1 MDVPVSHPIH
11 GITNEL
17 DSNSKAMAE
26 NQVHHSKEESLF
38 AIEEGLEI
46 DSEHTGASLSSS
58 SASSPLPVD
67 SLGPIFQI
75 RGCRALA
82 DSSIL
87 TFRVSRLDDPEN
99 REKWWEI
106 IRSYEDFEI
115 LNSQLVASQKFE
127 GIIFPPLP
135 PAVSGKYDDGFDESV
150 IIHRKQIERFIQIV
164 CAHPSLG
171 RSQVLADFLNPSY
184 TTPHDKSNRKG
195 IFAKFAE
202 NFETKKAPVNRDI
215 EEFFQNERDWSS
227 NYSTQLRLV
236 LNSVLT
242 VIHSE
247 KKITGQL
254 KHLCTALSMN
264 TPSCEETSLINH
276 QLHSQMGLSFLG
288 IKDVIDD
295 RMQCG
300 LVDFF
305 CIWDLYQQY
314 LQNEQAMLNGRS
326 ALLINYENANRNLD
340 KAKAHKKDEA
350 EGLKKAA
357 EAAFEE
363 CSDIARH
370 EIKAFHK
377 QRVAEMRSNL
387 TRFARNELEKARQ
400 IRASLSKALEQTRQ
414 FQIPADDLFFR

>member
-87 TFRVSRLDDPEN
+87 TFRVSRPDDPEN

-150 IIHRKQIERFIQIV
+150 IIHRKQIERSVNSF
-164 CAHPSLG
+164 SL
-171 RSQVLADFLNPSY
+171 F
-184 TTPHDKSNRKG
+184 SN
-195 IFAKFAE
+195 
-202 NFETKKAPVNRDI
+202 
-215 EEFFQNERDWSS
+215 SS
-227 NYSTQLRLV
+227 N
-236 LNSVLT
+236 
-242 VIHSE
+242 I
-247 KKITGQL
+247 
-254 KHLCTALSMN
+254 C
-264 TPSCEETSLINH
+264 
-276 QLHSQMGLSFLG
+276 SQ
-288 IKDVIDD
+288 
-295 RMQCG
+295 
-300 LVDFF
+300 
-305 CIWDLYQQY
+305 
-314 LQNEQAMLNGRS
+314 
-326 ALLINYENANRNLD
+326 
-340 KAKAHKKDEA
+340 
-350 EGLKKAA
+350 
-357 EAAFEE
+357 
-363 CSDIARH
+363 
-370 EIKAFHK
+370 
-377 QRVAEMRSNL
+377 
-387 TRFARNELEKARQ
+387 
-400 IRASLSKALEQTRQ
+400 
-414 FQIPADDLFFR
+414 